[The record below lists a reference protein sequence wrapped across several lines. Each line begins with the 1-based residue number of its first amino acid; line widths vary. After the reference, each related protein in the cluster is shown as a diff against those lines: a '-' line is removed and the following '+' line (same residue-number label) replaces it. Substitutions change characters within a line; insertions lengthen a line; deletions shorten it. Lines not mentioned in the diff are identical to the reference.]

1 MRTFFRPAVV
11 VDDVVAAAVAVV
23 AAAIAVVVE
32 QFHLDALN
40 QTLVMLRSSLKE
52 FQLKKKQFLR

>member
-11 VDDVVAAAVAVV
+11 VDDVV